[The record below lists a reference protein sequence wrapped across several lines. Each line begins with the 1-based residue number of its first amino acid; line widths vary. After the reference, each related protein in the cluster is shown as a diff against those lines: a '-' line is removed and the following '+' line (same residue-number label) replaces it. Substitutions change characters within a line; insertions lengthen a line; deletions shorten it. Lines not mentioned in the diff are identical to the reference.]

1 MKFPT
6 PRLGT
11 VAGFIRG
18 VSFKPDDVRPLGTEN
33 TIACFR
39 TKNIQAEIDLTDV
52 WAVPSSTVN
61 RDEQIIQEGDL
72 LISTANSW
80 NLVGKCCWVPRLDWP
95 ATLGGFISALRP
107 KRTEVFPRFLYHWF
121 SSSPIQ
127 AKLRGCARQTTN
139 ISNLDLNQ
147 ALDLCIPLPPM
158 EEQRRIAAVL
168 DKADALRQKRRTA
181 LQLLD
186 SLTQSLFLD
195 MFGDPATNSKSMPA
209 VALGDLFLEPPCYG
223 SMTPPGERGR
233 WTSLRVGNIQDWKL
247 DLVDEKY
254 IDLPAGKVGRY
265 SLKDG
270 DIVLARAIASQDHLG
285 KCIVVYP
292 GQRLWAFDSHL
303 MRLRL
308 DLNRILP
315 EYLSAMFRTSGG
327 RSLFLS
333 VTRRSAVQFNVNTKE
348 MASLRIPLAPIES
361 QQRFLKELSVAQ
373 NAELSLQR
381 SAAEMDSL
389 FLSLQQQAFS
399 GGI

>member
-1 MKFPT
+1 MELVDFLPMSSVDAEQLTARASEQRPVGELLSGFTYFQSGDVLVAKIT
-6 PRLGT
+6 PCFENGKIAEARLNTEHGFGT
-11 VAGFIRG
+11 TEFHVIRPHSDKLDSKYLTHFLRQPFVRLEGQRRMTGSAGQR
-18 VSFKPDDVRPLGTEN
+18 R
-33 TIACFR
+33 
-39 TKNIQAEIDLTDV
+39 
-52 WAVPSSTVN
+52 
-61 RDEQIIQEGDL
+61 
-72 LISTANSW
+72 
-80 NLVGKCCWVPRLDWP
+80 VPRDFLKELD
-95 ATLGGFISALRP
+95 
-107 KRTEVFPRFLYHWF
+107 
-121 SSSPIQ
+121 
-127 AKLRGCARQTTN
+127 
-139 ISNLDLNQ
+139 
-147 ALDLCIPLPPM
+147 IPLPSIV
-158 EEQRRIAAVL
+158 EQRRIAMIL

-181 LQLLD
+181 LQILD
-186 SLTQSLFLD
+186 SLSQSLFLE

-254 IDLPAGKVGRY
+254 IDLPADKVRRY

-270 DIVLARAIASQDHLG
+270 DIMLARAIASQDHLG

-292 GQRLWAFDSHL
+292 GERRWAFDSHL

-315 EYLSAMFRTSGG
+315 EYLSAMFRTGGG

-348 MASLRIPLAPIES
+348 MASLRIPLALIES
-361 QQRFLKELSVAQ
+361 QQRFFNELSVAQ
-373 NAELSLQR
+373 HAELSLRR
-381 SAAEMDSL
+381 SASEMDSL
-389 FLSLQQQAFS
+389 FLSLQRQAFS

>member
-1 MKFPT
+1 MKLPHATLSTLADFDPRGPRSGQLPEMELVDFLPMSSVDAEQLTARASEQRPVGELLSGFTYFQSGDVLVAKIT
-6 PRLGT
+6 PCFENGKIAEARLNTEHGFGT
-11 VAGFIRG
+11 TEFHVIRPHSDKLDSKYLTHFLRQPFVRLEGQRRMTGSAGQR
-18 VSFKPDDVRPLGTEN
+18 R
-33 TIACFR
+33 
-39 TKNIQAEIDLTDV
+39 
-52 WAVPSSTVN
+52 
-61 RDEQIIQEGDL
+61 
-72 LISTANSW
+72 
-80 NLVGKCCWVPRLDWP
+80 VPRDFLKELD
-95 ATLGGFISALRP
+95 
-107 KRTEVFPRFLYHWF
+107 
-121 SSSPIQ
+121 
-127 AKLRGCARQTTN
+127 
-139 ISNLDLNQ
+139 
-147 ALDLCIPLPPM
+147 IPLPSIV
-158 EEQRRIAAVL
+158 EQRRIAMIL

-181 LQLLD
+181 LQILD
-186 SLTQSLFLD
+186 SLSQSLFLE

-254 IDLPAGKVGRY
+254 IDLPADKVRRY

-270 DIVLARAIASQDHLG
+270 DIMLARAIASQDHLG

-292 GQRLWAFDSHL
+292 GERRWAFDSHL

-315 EYLSAMFRTSGG
+315 EYLSAMFRTGGG

-348 MASLRIPLAPIES
+348 MASLRIPLALIES
-361 QQRFLKELSVAQ
+361 QQRFFNELSVAQ
-373 NAELSLQR
+373 HAELSLRR
-381 SAAEMDSL
+381 SASEMDSL
-389 FLSLQQQAFS
+389 FLSLQRQAFS

>member
-1 MKFPT
+1 VKLPHATLSTLADFDPRGPRSGQLPEMELVDFLPMSSVDAEQLTARASEQRPVGELLSGFTYFQSGDVLVAKIT
-6 PRLGT
+6 PCFENGKIAEARLNTEHGFGT
-11 VAGFIRG
+11 TEFHVIRPHSDKLDSKYLTHFLRQPFVRLEGQRRMTGSAGQR
-18 VSFKPDDVRPLGTEN
+18 R
-33 TIACFR
+33 
-39 TKNIQAEIDLTDV
+39 
-52 WAVPSSTVN
+52 
-61 RDEQIIQEGDL
+61 
-72 LISTANSW
+72 
-80 NLVGKCCWVPRLDWP
+80 VPRDFLKELD
-95 ATLGGFISALRP
+95 
-107 KRTEVFPRFLYHWF
+107 
-121 SSSPIQ
+121 
-127 AKLRGCARQTTN
+127 
-139 ISNLDLNQ
+139 
-147 ALDLCIPLPPM
+147 IPLPSIV
-158 EEQRRIAAVL
+158 EQRRIAMIL

-181 LQLLD
+181 LQILD
-186 SLTQSLFLD
+186 SLSQSLFLE

-254 IDLPAGKVGRY
+254 IDLPADKVRRY

-270 DIVLARAIASQDHLG
+270 DIMLARAIASQDHLG

-292 GQRLWAFDSHL
+292 GERRWAFDSHL

-315 EYLSAMFRTSGG
+315 EYLSAMFRTGGG

-348 MASLRIPLAPIES
+348 MASLRIPLALIES
-361 QQRFLKELSVAQ
+361 QQRFFNELSVAQ
-373 NAELSLQR
+373 HAELSLRR
-381 SAAEMDSL
+381 SASEMDSL
-389 FLSLQQQAFS
+389 FLSLQRQAFS